1 MEEVGEL
8 AHSPPPV
15 RKTRSR
21 RGTQIPLTTSET
33 EESRRHT
40 PSAISVLD
48 GLEWSAPSSPVAEET
63 KPATEPFNPSL
74 WQDCGSA
81 FHTAFSLLG
90 GSESFQVEMP
100 DTLAVPGTAEAGDS
114 IEPYD
119 SCVEESAVPKN
130 DFPDGNHDGEMLLGE
145 IGEMLMQ
152 RDEQESRCTSI
163 REVKGRK
170 GRGRISA
177 TDESAMPNNEDSP
190 GGEILLREFGEML
203 TRKVGKEQRYTTIRG
218 VRSRKG
224 KGTICATDES
234 TEANNEDSPDVITHS
249 VLGDLGVDSDL
260 VLIPQQEG
268 GCSDC
273 EMLLSETAEMLSQ
286 KSDQGDR
293 STAVKGGKG
302 WGRRCTTEES
312 AVSSREG
319 SPDDITPPGL
329 GDEREDSDVVLISPQ
344 EEADS
349 DGENTV
355 METGEQL
362 APEAGQEQRDATTRG
377 AKGGKG
383 RGRKKGR
390 GRGRRKAKSRGKGR
404 GKPGGL
410 QANAVG
416 DELEIVSPT
425 EPEQQV
431 EKLHCADSPIEI
443 STSPAQS
450 VSSLSPAQRSN
461 SDCICIESDVDQ
473 AINETH
479 DQFDDAPKQKDKEG
493 DGNGETLPISDH
505 EGYDPDALTCICRQ
519 KRNNR
524 YTCSFL
530 IDLWGFR
537 TLNTPSVCCFHF
549 LTTVGPSLFSG
560 SWSPVSVAR
569 SGSMAAVLV
578 SVVLMAVKVTF
589 APHALQRTRASTNPT
604 AALSRR
610 MTAAFPKV

>member
-21 RGTQIPLTTSET
+21 RGTHILLTTPET
-33 EESRRHT
+33 EESQRHA

-63 KPATEPFNPSL
+63 KPATETFNPSL

-90 GSESFQVEMP
+90 GGESFQVEMP
-100 DTLAVPGTAEAGDS
+100 DALTVPDTAEAGDS

-152 RDEQESRCTSI
+152 KDEQESRCTSI

-170 GRGRISA
+170 GRGRICA

-190 GGEILLREFGEML
+190 GGEMLLREFGEML
-203 TRKVGKEQRYTTIRG
+203 TRRVGKEQRYTTIRG
-218 VRSRKG
+218 VTSRKG
-224 KGTICATDES
+224 RGTICATDES
-234 TEANNEDSPDVITHS
+234 TAANNEDSPDAITDS

-260 VLIPQQEG
+260 VLIPSQEG

-273 EMLLSETAEMLSQ
+273 EMLLSETAEVLRQ
-286 KSDQGDR
+286 KSGQGDR
-293 STAVKGGKG
+293 GTAVKVGKG
-302 WGRRCTTEES
+302 RGRQCATEES
-312 AVSSREG
+312 AVSSRED
-319 SPDDITPPGL
+319 SPDDITHSGL

-349 DGENTV
+349 DENTM
-355 METGEQL
+355 METGKL
-362 APEAGQEQRDATTRG
+362 LTPEVGQEQR

-383 RGRKKGR
+383 RGRKRGR
-390 GRGRRKAKSRGKGR
+390 GRGRRKAKGRGKGR

-416 DELEIVSPT
+416 DEVVIVSPT
-425 EPEQQV
+425 EPEQRV
-431 EKLHCADSPIEI
+431 EKLHGPDSPIEI
-443 STSPAQS
+443 TSPVHS

-473 AINETH
+473 VINETH
-479 DQFDDAPKQKDKEG
+479 DQFDDALKQKDKEV
-493 DGNGETLPISDH
+493 DSNGETLPISDH

-519 KRNNR
+519 KRNDR
-524 YTCSFL
+524 YTC
-530 IDLWGFR
+530 
-537 TLNTPSVCCFHF
+537 
-549 LTTVGPSLFSG
+549 
-560 SWSPVSVAR
+560 
-569 SGSMAAVLV
+569 
-578 SVVLMAVKVTF
+578 
-589 APHALQRTRASTNPT
+589 
-604 AALSRR
+604 
-610 MTAAFPKV
+610 